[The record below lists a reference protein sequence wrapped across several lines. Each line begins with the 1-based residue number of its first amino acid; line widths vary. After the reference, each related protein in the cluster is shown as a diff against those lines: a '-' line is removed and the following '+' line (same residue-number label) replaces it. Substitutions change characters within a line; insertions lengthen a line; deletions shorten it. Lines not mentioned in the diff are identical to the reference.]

1 MQKEVP
7 MIKRLNT
14 QIAALKAFD
23 FVEDTTVLQRR
34 SEKKHYP
41 DGYSE
46 APVVRKAID
55 DDMVIILKI
64 KDSPETVGFAFNY
77 NGRAL
82 EDAELSVGTSFRIE
96 KQRTLTQSAKIVGY
110 ENIKEKLN
118 AFIKEVKGNPD
129 ESIVT
134 IAERSFNIVLT
145 PENESNR
152 SLAQKLHAGKVS
164 RVKELTSLKVS
175 IESNAL
181 DSRDDIKNQIS
192 ESPEAKLVKKLKL
205 ELAEAERALQK
216 KKEDIYKPIENMQ
229 SQAGTVSQEIHLL
242 NLSINEKSTV
252 THDGENVYQAPAVKT
267 KRRPK

>member
-23 FVEDTTVLQRR
+23 EIEDVTVLQRR
-34 SEKKHYP
+34 AEKTHYP

-46 APVVRKAID
+46 APVVRKAIS
-55 DDMVIILKI
+55 DDMVIILKV

-77 NGRAL
+77 NGRSL

-96 KQRTLTQSAKIVGY
+96 KQRTLTQSDKTIGY
-110 ENIKEKLN
+110 ENIKERLN
-118 AFIKEVKGNPD
+118 AFIKDVKEHPEDG
-129 ESIVT
+129 IVA
-134 IAERSFNIVLT
+134 IAERNFNIVLA

-152 SLAQKLHAGKVS
+152 SLAKKLHEGKIS
-164 RVKELTSLKVS
+164 RVKELTNLKVS

-181 DSRDDIKNQIS
+181 NSRDNIQREIAESS
-192 ESPEAKLVKKLKL
+192 EAMLVKKLKL

-216 KKEDIYKPIENMQ
+216 KKEDICKPVANMQ
-229 SQAGTVSQEIHLL
+229 NQVGTVSQQIHYI
-242 NLSINEKSTV
+242 NLSINEKATI
-252 THDGENVYQAPAVKT
+252 THEGENAYQAPVVKT
-267 KRRPK
+267 KRKPK

>member
-23 FVEDTTVLQRR
+23 VVEDTTVLQRR
-34 SEKKHYP
+34 AEKKHYP

-118 AFIKEVKGNPD
+118 AFIKEVKDNPE
-129 ESIVT
+129 ESIVA
-134 IAERSFNIVLT
+134 IAERNFNIVLT

-152 SLAQKLHAGKVS
+152 SLARTLHEGKVS

-181 DSRDDIKNQIS
+181 DSRDNIQREIA

-216 KKEDIYKPIENMQ
+216 KKDDIYKPVANMQ
-229 SQAGTVSQEIHLL
+229 NQVGTVSQQIHLL
-242 NLSINEKSTV
+242 NLSINEKATI
-252 THDGENVYQAPAVKT
+252 THDGENVYQSPAAKT
-267 KRRPK
+267 KRKPK